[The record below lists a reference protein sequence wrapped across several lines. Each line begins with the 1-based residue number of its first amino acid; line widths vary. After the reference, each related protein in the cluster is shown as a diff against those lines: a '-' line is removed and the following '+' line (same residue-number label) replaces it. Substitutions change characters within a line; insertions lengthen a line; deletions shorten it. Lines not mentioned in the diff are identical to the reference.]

1 MFTKELT
8 GNAEAAI
15 KFYCS
20 VFKDGKIGHVEHYPE
35 GAAPDAESSVMYGD
49 FQIMDTWL
57 AAMDGGKVHDFAFSE
72 AVSLLIPCDS
82 QEEIDYYWER
92 LSAVPESEQCGWLK
106 DKFGVSWQV
115 HAAVMDEMMANG
127 TPEQIDRVTQA
138 FLPMKKLDIETI
150 KKAFAGEA

>member
-1 MFTKELT
+1 
-8 GNAEAAI
+8 
-15 KFYCS
+15 
-20 VFKDGKIGHVEHYPE
+20 
-35 GAAPDAESSVMYGD
+35 
-49 FQIMDTWL
+49 
-57 AAMDGGKVHDFAFSE
+57 MDGGKMHDFAFSE
-72 AVSLLIPCDS
+72 AVSLLIPCDT

-92 LSAVPESEQCGWLK
+92 LSTVPESEQCGWLK